1 MAQVVNNRGRG
12 GVVTSA
18 AVLSIL
24 ALLAGVPAAAE
35 VSRAVVDPYLKI
47 QTALVHDSIDNLAAN
62 AGDIATAARTLGA
75 AGEPIQGAAIGL
87 AAATDLVDAR
97 AKFGALSEAME
108 SYRKDGRLAWPE
120 GVRLAYCPM
129 VRKPWLQRE
138 PRIANPYYG
147 KEMPTCGS
155 FR

>member
-1 MAQVVNNRGRG
+1 M
-12 GVVTSA
+12 TSA

-47 QTALVHDSIDNLAAN
+47 QTALVHDSIDDLAAR
-62 AGDIATAARTLGA
+62 ADAIATAARTLGA
-75 AGEPIQGAAIGL
+75 AGEPIQAAATGL

-108 SYRKDGRLAWPE
+108 SYRKDLHLAWPE

-129 VRKPWLQRE
+129 VRKSWLQQG

-147 KEMPTCGS
+147 REMPTCGS

>member
-1 MAQVVNNRGRG
+1 M
-12 GVVTSA
+12 TSA

-47 QTALVHDSIDNLAAN
+47 QTGLVHDSIDGLAAN
-62 AGDIATAARTLGA
+62 ADDIATAARTLGSASESIQA
-75 AGEPIQGAAIGL
+75 AATSL

-108 SYRKDGRLAWPE
+108 SYRKNGRLAWPE

-129 VRKPWLQRE
+129 VRKSWLQRE